1 MSADENGDTPMMPA
15 PNGEPL
21 PDTSATATPGKRKR
35 SAQEENLVVDSNTS
49 TTSRDK
55 ATLHENL
62 RILVG
67 LLIKLVLTLKLD
79 TLFSL
84 TTWMQT

>member
-15 PNGEPL
+15 PNGEPH
-21 PDTSATATPGKRKR
+21 PDASANATPAKRKR
-35 SAQEENLVVDSNTS
+35 STQEESLGVDSNTS

-62 RILVG
+62 RSLVG
-67 LLIKLVLTLKLD
+67 LLIK
-79 TLFSL
+79 
-84 TTWMQT
+84 